1 MKLLIASLVTE
12 TNSFSPIPT
21 GRLAFEAGLL
31 TREGSKA
38 EPRMHNVS
46 LHVWRRMA
54 KERGWHIFESLTAA
68 AQPAGITTQA
78 VYEAFRD
85 EILTDLKAQ
94 QPDIF
99 LINMHGAMIAQG
111 YDDCEGDLLSRA
123 RAILGPDRVI
133 GLELDP
139 HNHLTD
145 AMLGNATLI
154 VNYKEYPHIDPA
166 DRAVELFTMAAN
178 AAMGKTR
185 PIMRVHDCRMLTIIP
200 TLTEP
205 GKSFGQAMKE
215 AEGKD
220 GILSVSLTHGFPW
233 GDVADVGAK
242 MLVIADGDA
251 EKAAH
256 VAQSFAQKLWAIRDG
271 LRVDYPDIGTALD
284 RAEQATAFP
293 VTLADMG
300 DNAGGG
306 APSDATY
313 FLCEILKRRL
323 KHVGL
328 ALFWDPVLVA
338 MCQDAGIGTRMRV
351 RLGGKVCAASGDAID
366 LDVTVRGIRENMA
379 QPVNEM
385 SIAIGTGVWLE
396 ADGVHIILS
405 SKRTQCFSPSVFT
418 DLGLDLAE
426 LRIMIPKSTN
436 HFYQNFARISAEV
449 IHVGSPGAVTPD
461 IASIPFTKRHGNF
474 WPKVENPFA

>member
-1 MKLLIASLVTE
+1 MKLMIASLVTE

-31 TREGSKA
+31 TREGSRA

-54 KERGWHIFESLTAA
+54 EERDWDIVESLTAA
-68 AQPAGITTQA
+68 AQPAGITSRA
-78 VYEAFRD
+78 SYEEFRD
-85 EILTDLKAQ
+85 EILSDLKAAL
-94 QPDIF
+94 PDIF
-99 LINMHGAMIAQG
+99 LINMHGAMIAEG
-111 YDDCEGDLLSRA
+111 YDDCEGDMMTRA

-145 AMLGNATLI
+145 AMLANATLI

-166 DRAVELFTMAAN
+166 DRAVELFIMAAD
-178 AAMGKTR
+178 AATGKTR
-185 PIMRVHDCRMLTIIP
+185 PVMRAHDCKMLTIIR

-205 GKSFGQAMKE
+205 GKSFVQAMKDI
-215 AEGKD
+215 EGKD

-233 GDVADVGAK
+233 GDVVDVGAK
-242 MLVIADGDA
+242 MLVIANDDA
-251 EKAAH
+251 EKAAQ
-256 VAQSFAQKLWAIRDG
+256 VAQEFAEKLWDIRDG
-271 LRVDYPDIGTALD
+271 LRLDYPDISNALD
-284 RAEQATAFP
+284 RAEKAQAFP

-300 DNAGGG
+300 DNPGGG
-306 APSDATY
+306 APSDATF
-313 FLCEILKRRL
+313 FLAEILRRGL
-323 KHVGL
+323 KQVGL

-338 MCQDAGIGTRMRV
+338 MCQDAGIGARMQV
-351 RLGGKVCAASGDAID
+351 RLGGKVCEASGKALD

-379 QPVNEM
+379 QAVNDM
-385 SIAIGTGVWLE
+385 SISLGTGVWLD

-405 SKRTQCFSPSVFT
+405 SKRAQCYSPSVFT
-418 DLGLDLAE
+418 DLGLNLTDLQ
-426 LRIMIPKSTN
+426 IMIPKSTN
-436 HFYQNFARISAEV
+436 HFYQNFARVSAEV

-461 IASIPFTKRHGNF
+461 IANIPFTKRDGKF
-474 WPKVENPFA
+474 WPKAENPFA